1 MDADLLSDAAHYLG
15 HWLDYR
21 RRTLQIPGLVG
32 ALAAD
37 GKLLLHRGYGLAD
50 LEAGTPMPADAAFPV
65 ASHSKTFTTALVLR
79 LVEQGRLRLDDAI
92 GQWLPGLP
100 AGLLQVQVGELLSH
114 SAGVTRD
121 STASDFWQLEGE
133 FPDAESLAELSEAV
147 LGRHERF
154 KYSNV
159 GFALAG
165 QVIEAVC
172 DDSYD
177 AIAHR
182 ELIDVLGL
190 IATSTDTTGRK
201 SPVGYTARRGGA
213 DRRPLSLPSAAALAP
228 ATGYTSTAA
237 DLCTF
242 ATALCD
248 GASAFLG
255 PELRRAM
262 RRVTWPGQN
271 GDQDYCMGLS
281 HTTVGDRDVHGHGGA
296 YPGFI
301 TSTRF
306 LAADR
311 VVAVVL
317 TNAIDAPAQELT
329 STMLAIVDHAQSCG
343 ADDGTAAGVTGR
355 YSAIWGTSDVVRL
368 GGQLLVLDPDLPDP
382 LERRVELTPA
392 GGGAWTITRSSG
404 YGNPGEQV
412 VFDGETC
419 RYGGMTLRRELAW

>member
-1 MDADLLSDAAHYLG
+1 MDADLLADAARYLE

-21 RRTLQIPGLVG
+21 QRTLQIPGLVG
-32 ALAAD
+32 ALAVD
-37 GKLLLHRGYGLAD
+37 GELLLHRGYGLAD
-50 LEAGTPMPADAAFPV
+50 LEAGTPMPADAALPV

-79 LVEQGRLRLDDAI
+79 LVEQGRLRLDDEI
-92 GQWLPGLP
+92 GQWSPDLP
-100 AGLLQVQVGELLSH
+100 AGLLRVQVGELLSH

-121 STASDFWQLEGE
+121 STASDFWQLEGD
-133 FPDAESLAELSEAV
+133 FPTPESLAELSEAV

-165 QVIEAVC
+165 QVVEAVTGE
-172 DDSYD
+172 SYD
-177 AIAHR
+177 AVAKR
-182 ELIDVLGL
+182 ELLDVLGL
-190 IATSTDTTGRK
+190 GGTSTDTVGRDC
-201 SPVGYTARRGGA
+201 PTGYTARRGGA

-228 ATGYTSTAA
+228 ATGYTSTAR

-242 ATALCD
+242 ATALCEGD
-248 GASAFLG
+248 SALLG

-281 HTTVGDRDVHGHGGA
+281 HSTVGERDAYGHGGA

-329 STMLAIVDHAQSCG
+329 STMLAIVDHAQGCG
-343 ADDGTAAGVTGR
+343 SDEGAASDVTGR

-392 GGGAWTITRSSG
+392 GGKVWTITRSSG
-404 YGNPGEQV
+404 YGNPGEQLA
-412 VFDGETC
+412 FDGDTC
-419 RYGGMTLRRELAW
+419 RYGGMTLRREVAW